1 MYPLFLSPTVPSRN
15 FISLVSTLCPLS
27 PYPRS
32 TGKNILRPSTLDA
45 SSSFA
50 SFTVIVFLISS
61 PLLTLIPAADSREKG
76 SESIVAVSL
85 IVNHEKVDTA
95 KILKTR
101 KRATYEVVTFFVLF
115 SLESTKP
122 LRKLQNLSFNFIK
135 NSPFL
140 L

>member
-15 FISLVSTLCPLS
+15 FISLVSTLCPS
-27 PYPRS
+27 TPYPRS

-45 SSSFA
+45 SFSFA

-101 KRATYEVVTFFVLF
+101 KRATYEVVTFLCYSVL
-115 SLESTKP
+115 SQLN
-122 LRKLQNLSFNFIK
+122 R
-135 NSPFL
+135 
-140 L
+140 